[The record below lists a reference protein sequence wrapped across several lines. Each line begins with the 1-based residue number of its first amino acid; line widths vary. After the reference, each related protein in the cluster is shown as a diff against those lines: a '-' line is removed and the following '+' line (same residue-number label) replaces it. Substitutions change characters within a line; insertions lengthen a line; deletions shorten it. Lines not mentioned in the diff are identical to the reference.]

1 MEARSFSQEKSQQLM
16 RKVKEYKADLKK
28 ITEDSRQ
35 AQGAASGTCMPVI
48 KAAFCLPLHQ
58 SHVHDRPAR
67 RLLSFYTHSLAFR
80 TASLLSLAQSRRQSL
95 LYGLLK
101 RGAESGAYL
110 IPTWQRLAQVQM
122 NQLSGQSSQ
131 KV

>member
-35 AQGAASGTCMPVI
+35 AQGAASGICMPIIIAVL
-48 KAAFCLPLHQ
+48 CLPLHH
-58 SHVHDRPAR
+58 SHVHGRPAS
-67 RLLSFYTHSLAFR
+67 RLLPFCKPSLAFM
-80 TASLLSLAQSRRQSL
+80 TASLLLLAQSRRQSL
-95 LYGLLK
+95 LYGLLN
-101 RGAESGAYL
+101 RGEAYL
-110 IPTWQRLAQVQM
+110 TPTWHRLAQVKT
-122 NQLSGQSSQ
+122 NQSCAQSSQ